1 MAEKDMELKNKKMAL
16 YEAQRM
22 ESELRSAQLGIQ
34 LEAIKKQRGQQQ
46 TTTALNQQQAAP
58 QP

>member
-1 MAEKDMELKNKKMAL
+1 
-16 YEAQRM
+16 M